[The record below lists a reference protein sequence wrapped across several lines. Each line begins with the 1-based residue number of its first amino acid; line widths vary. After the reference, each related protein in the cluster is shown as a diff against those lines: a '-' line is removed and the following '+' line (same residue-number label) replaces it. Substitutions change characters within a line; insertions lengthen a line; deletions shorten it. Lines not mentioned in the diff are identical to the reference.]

1 MKRRKSQEVKVG
13 KVKIG
18 GGAPVVVQGMTKTN
32 TEDGRA
38 TVEQVR
44 KLSQV
49 GAEIVRIALPTIKAA
64 KVLSYIKQEVE
75 VPLVADIHFSY
86 RIALEAIKQGV
97 DKIRINPGNMGKGEI
112 VSVANEAKNK
122 GIPLRV
128 GVNSGSLEKG
138 LLNQERRSRIKG
150 EDYRQVVAEAMVKSA
165 LRTVALLE
173 KEGFR
178 DTVISLKAPDILTTI
193 RAYQIISD
201 KIPYPLHLGVT
212 TTGPNPQGIVKS
224 SIGIGTLLAQG
235 IGDTIRVSLT
245 ADPVEEVRIG
255 YEILQSLD
263 LFKEKPILISC
274 PTCGRCRVDLESI
287 VREVQ
292 NGIDKVKIPLI
303 IAIMGC
309 EVNGPGEAKQADIGI
324 ACTKKGGV
332 LFKEGKVVK
341 KVEEKNIAKVLL
353 EEVEKLSH
361 ESQNKIKKALMEK
374 VLCAT
379 GNPVCD
385 IRHTIYEIRDDD

>member
-1 MKRRKSQEVKVG
+1 VKRRRSQEVKVG

-18 GGAPVVVQGMTKTN
+18 DGAPVVVQGMTKTN
-32 TEDGRA
+32 TEDIRA

-49 GAEIVRIALPTIKAA
+49 GARIVRIALPTVKAA
-64 KVLSYIKQEVE
+64 RVLSYVKQEVE
-75 VPLVADIHFSY
+75 VPLVADIHFSD

-97 DKIRINPGNMGKGEI
+97 DKVRINPGNMGKREI
-112 VSVANEAKNK
+112 VSIANKAKDR

-138 LLNQERRSRIKG
+138 LLNQERRFRIKG
-150 EDYRQVVAEAMVKSA
+150 ENYRQAVAEAMEKSA

-173 KEGFR
+173 KERFR

-193 RAYQIISD
+193 RAYQIISG
-201 KIPYPLHLGVT
+201 KNPYPLHLGVT
-212 TTGPNPQGIVKS
+212 ATGPNPQGIVKS

-245 ADPVEEVRIG
+245 GDPSEEVRIG

-263 LFKEKPILISC
+263 LYKEKPILISC

-292 NGIDKVKIPLI
+292 NRIEKVKSPLI
-303 IAIMGC
+303 VAIMGC

-324 ACTKKGGV
+324 ACTRKGGV
-332 LFKEGKVVK
+332 LFKKGKMLR
-341 KVEEKNIAKVLL
+341 KVEDKDIV
-353 EEVEKLSH
+353 EVILQEIEKLSY
-361 ESQNKIKKALMEK
+361 ESR
-374 VLCAT
+374 
-379 GNPVCD
+379 D
-385 IRHTIYEIRDDD
+385 SSEIRDTKNEIRGNND